1 MSKLN
6 TAASIIFAAGKGTR
20 MAPYQGNKT
29 LLPLVPGAS
38 PFEGE
43 RPLLCHILEQLPHGP
58 KAVVVHYRKADI
70 RHATRHL
77 DLTFCEQP
85 SMNGTGGALLA
96 AEPFLESVREERV
109 LITMGDVPF
118 VRTETYVALLQRL
131 EAFPLV
137 VLGFRPKDRKQYGL
151 LVSDG
156 PVVREIV
163 EWTYWRTLPPEKL
176 EGLLVCNSGIYA
188 ARRADLMPC
197 LKRLA
202 ERPHRVAKERDGRVR
217 EIEEFFITD
226 LVALMAE
233 AGRKTGYVMAGD
245 EIEVMGI
252 DDPKSLQQAQA
263 FFADRFSRSPVV

>member
-1 MSKLN
+1 LSNLK

-29 LLPLVPGAS
+29 LLPLVPGDS
-38 PFEGE
+38 IFEGE

-58 KAVVVHYRKADI
+58 KAVVVHYREADI
-70 RHATRHL
+70 RHATRSM

-96 AEPFLESVREERV
+96 AEPFLESVQEERV

-118 VRTETYVALLQRL
+118 VRTETYVALLHRL

-137 VLGFRPKDRKQYGL
+137 VLGFQPKDRKQYGL
-151 LVSDG
+151 LVNDG
-156 PVVREIV
+156 PVVKEIV
-163 EWTYWRTLPPEKL
+163 EWTYWRTLPTERLEKL
-176 EGLLVCNSGIYA
+176 FVCNSGIYA
-188 ARRADLMPC
+188 ARRADLLPC

-202 ERPHRVAKERDGRVR
+202 ERPHRVVKERDGRVL

-233 AGRKTGYVMAGD
+233 TGRKTGHVMVGD

-252 DDPKSLQQAQA
+252 DDPESLEKAQA
-263 FFADRFSRSPVV
+263 FFPKRFSRAPVS